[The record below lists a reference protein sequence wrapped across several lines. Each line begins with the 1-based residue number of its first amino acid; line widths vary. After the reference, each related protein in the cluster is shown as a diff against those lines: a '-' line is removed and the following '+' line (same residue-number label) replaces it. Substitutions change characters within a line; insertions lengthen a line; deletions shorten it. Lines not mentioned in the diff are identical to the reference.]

1 MVSSERG
8 QVGVAMGAQG
18 PELVGGWS
26 ARCEGIGGQLEEG
39 QKIQARPSEQNREAL
54 AQLGT
59 ANSCWDGTELLTP

>member
-26 ARCEGIGGQLEEG
+26 SRCKGIGGQLEEG
-39 QKIQARPSEQNREAL
+39 WKIHTRSSEQNREAL

-59 ANSCWDGTELLTP
+59 ANSCWDGTELPTP

>member
-18 PELVGGWS
+18 PELVGGCS
-26 ARCEGIGGQLEEG
+26 SRCEGTGGQLEEG
-39 QKIQARPSEQNREAL
+39 RKIQARPSEQNREAL

>member
-1 MVSSERG
+1 
-8 QVGVAMGAQG
+8 MGAQG

-26 ARCEGIGGQLEEG
+26 SRCQGIGRQLEEG
-39 QKIQARPSEQNREAL
+39 QKIQARPDEQNREAL